1 MGLFTPIKLDSSW
14 IIGINPIVSMSS
26 RSRRYLVNRAGLWI
40 THSGPISLLTGF
52 LEAAVAFVKMT
63 IASSVFT
70 KALAK
75 SAVVAWG
82 LWLVLCGGLLGDG
95 SAWGAQLSG
104 ADPVPIEIDPTR
116 QVASPESIRPW
127 LDDVPLRTRRSGILP
142 EESDLY
148 YRTIAFTRD
157 VNPLNLRNA
166 AREFLQ
172 KRWENSA
179 HKRLPLRDF
188 PVYVDLY
195 QHPEEYWGRPIT
207 MTGHIQRSVVY
218 SAGENDY
225 ALDEICE
232 LWLYT
237 DHSQTNPT
245 VVITTQIPDGFPIG
259 ETTVDRVTV
268 TGYFYRMYTYPARDA
283 GRFAP
288 LLIAQKIEWIPED
301 QVGANDRSWIYMIFS
316 LTAMVLVAIALM
328 NFWMLRIQQSRQS
341 AKSQLP
347 GQLEIPPEVET
358 PNSRAPGKSGKQ
370 T

>member
-1 MGLFTPIKLDSSW
+1 
-14 IIGINPIVSMSS
+14 MSS

-75 SAVVAWG
+75 SAVVALG

-358 PNSRAPGKSGKQ
+358 PDSRAPGKSGKQ